1 MSFLIERCALLKI
14 ASWNVNSLKVR
25 LPAVLSWLKTHQVDV
40 LALQELK
47 LASEFFPYEAFAN
60 IGYHAIVNG
69 QKTYNGVAI
78 VSKTLCT
85 EVIRDNPH
93 LIDPQKRMI
102 CANVSGI
109 RLINIYA
116 VNGEALDSD
125 KFFYKERWYQALELF
140 LAEQMQRF
148 EQVLLMGDFNIAPA
162 DIDVYD
168 VDIFHDRILC
178 SQQERQWLRRLSALG
193 LKDGV
198 RELMPTDPMF
208 TWWDYRANAFKRNM
222 GLRIDLALMS
232 TTLQKKL
239 QAVWVDRMERAR
251 ERPSDHAPMLL
262 DFRMKDID

>member
-1 MSFLIERCALLKI
+1 MKI

-47 LASEFFPYEAFAN
+47 LANELFPYEAFAN
-60 IGYHAIVNG
+60 IGYHAVVNG

-78 VSKTLCT
+78 VSKALGT

-93 LIDPQKRMI
+93 LTDSQKRMI
-102 CANVSGI
+102 CANVGGI

-116 VNGEALDSD
+116 VNGEALESD
-125 KFFYKERWYQALELF
+125 KFFYKKRWYQALELF

-148 EQVLLMGDFNIAPA
+148 EQVLLMGDFNIAPD

-168 VDIFHDRILC
+168 VGVCHDRILC
-178 SQQERQWLRRLSALG
+178 SREERQWLRRLLALG
-193 LKDGV
+193 LKDGM

-232 TTLQKKL
+232 VTLQKKL
-239 QAVWVDRMERAR
+239 QAVLVDRLERAR
-251 ERPSDHAPMLL
+251 GRPSDHAPVLL
-262 DFRMKDID
+262 DFQM

>member
-1 MSFLIERCALLKI
+1 MKI

-25 LPAVLSWLKTHQVDV
+25 LPAVLSWLKTYQVDV

-47 LASEFFPYEAFAN
+47 LANEFFPYEAFAN
-60 IGYHAIVNG
+60 IGYHAVVNG

-78 VSKTLCT
+78 VSKTPCT
-85 EVIRDNPH
+85 EVIRDNPY
-93 LIDPQKRMI
+93 LSDRQKRMI
-102 CANVSGI
+102 CANIGEI

-116 VNGEALDSD
+116 VNGEALESD
-125 KFFYKERWYQALELF
+125 KFFYKKRWYQALELF
-140 LAEQMQRF
+140 LAEQIQCF
-148 EQVLLMGDFNIAPA
+148 EQVLLMGDFNIAPE

-168 VDIFHDRILC
+168 VDICHDRILC
-178 SQQERQWLRRLSALG
+178 SQEERQWLKRLLALG
-193 LKDGV
+193 LRDGV

-239 QAVWVDRMERAR
+239 QAVLVDLLERAR
-251 ERPSDHAPMLL
+251 ERPSDHVPVLL
-262 DFRMKDID
+262 DFRM